1 VPRQRSIENVKR
13 DYSRSLMRLPGV
25 VGVGIDHSLS
35 DVKRIKVMIEQP
47 SKVLDQT
54 LPKQLEGY
62 AVVVE
67 VIGKIHAR

>member
-1 VPRQRSIENVKR
+1 
-13 DYSRSLMRLPGV
+13 MRLPGV